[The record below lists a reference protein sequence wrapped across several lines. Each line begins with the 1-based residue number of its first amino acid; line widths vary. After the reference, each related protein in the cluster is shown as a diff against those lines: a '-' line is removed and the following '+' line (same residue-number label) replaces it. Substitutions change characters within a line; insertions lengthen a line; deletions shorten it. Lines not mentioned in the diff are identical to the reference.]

1 MNVRGVRGATTV
13 AKNTRAEIGARAVEL
28 VQAMLRANRVKPP
41 DIAAAFFTLTPDL
54 DADFPAHA
62 VRRLG
67 PAWTHVPLMCASEIA
82 VDGALPRTLRVMLLV
97 NTDVPASKI
106 RHQYLGGTECLRPDL
121 APNGS
126 RRADR
131 KRSTR
136 SSPSTT
142 TSDGARP

>member
-1 MNVRGVRGATTV
+1 MSVRGVRGATTV
-13 AKNTRAEIGARAVEL
+13 GRNTRDEIGARAVEL
-28 VQAMLRANRVKPP
+28 VLALLDKNRIRTG

-67 PAWTHVPLMCASEIA
+67 DQWRHVPLMCASEIP
-82 VDGALPRTLRVMLLV
+82 VGGALPRVLRVMLLV
-97 NTDVPASKI
+97 NTDIPPSKI

-121 APNGS
+121 AQNATPGKT
-126 RRADR
+126 R

-136 SSPSTT
+136 NSRNTKA
-142 TSDGARP
+142 SDGARP